1 MKIANRAKR
10 FCRCFHRV
18 AAERAVHMKIN
29 KTGRKII
36 SLEIDDPFPA
46 TLCLLAYRGDFS
58 FFGYKLKPI
67 ANSIGKD
74 QARIRK
80 NHFRLTLSLEC
91 STFNAKR
98 RQLRLDAVK
107 SILFGAMDSEYDVV
121 IIGGAFSGAATALM
135 LKRKRPKARVLIIE
149 KTAEFDRKVGE
160 STTEVSSCYMTRILG
175 LAHYLGHHQLAKQ
188 GLRLWFSNRPD
199 QRFDDC
205 VEVGTRYQSRLPGFQ
220 VDRAKLD
227 SHMLDL
233 AVQAGCELWRP
244 AKVTNF
250 ELNNGNGQKISAAL
264 DGSERSVR
272 ARWVIDA
279 TGRATMLARKLGHLR
294 ANTEHPINAVWAR
307 FSDVK
312 EWDSYEWRERFPDYA
327 NDCRTA
333 REWATNHLFGRGW
346 WVWIIPLRGGD
357 VSAGIVYDSRIFTF
371 PGGPSLGQRL
381 HAHILSNPVGR
392 EIFGAARVIEGDVHV
407 LSMCAYHSEKVCDDG
422 WAAVGDAAGF
432 IDPLYSPGLD
442 FCSYTSY
449 YVADLLARSL
459 AGEDVADRL
468 CNYNRQYPIA
478 YRYWFESLYKDK
490 YYYMGDADL
499 MSAALLLD
507 VSSYY
512 IGLVGA
518 VDRDPE
524 YEFLNLPFSGVG
536 GRLARHTMS
545 FYNRRLVALA
555 KRRWATGYYGRRN
568 AGWRELFDGFVP
580 DFRLR
585 KQIWHG
591 LRRWWKCELI
601 NLGLMLR
608 RRATAPA
615 SQPSATVPTEAW

>member
-1 MKIANRAKR
+1 MN
-10 FCRCFHRV
+10 F
-18 AAERAVHMKIN
+18 
-29 KTGRKII
+29 
-36 SLEIDDPFPA
+36 
-46 TLCLLAYRGDFS
+46 
-58 FFGYKLKPI
+58 
-67 ANSIGKD
+67 
-74 QARIRK
+74 Q
-80 NHFRLTLSLEC
+80 
-91 STFNAKR
+91 
-98 RQLRLDAVK
+98 
-107 SILFGAMDSEYDVV
+107 YDVV
-121 IIGGAFSGAATALM
+121 IIGGAFSGAATALT
-135 LKRKRPKARVLIIE
+135 LKRKRPQARVLIIE

-175 LAHYLGHHQLAKQ
+175 LTHHLGHHQLAKQ

-199 QRFDDC
+199 QPFDDC

-233 AVQAGCELWRP
+233 AVQAGCDLWRP
-244 AKVTNF
+244 AKVTNCNLNGATGQAINAF
-250 ELNNGNGQKISAAL
+250 GDLPNGGRSSATPPGADSRELAPS
-264 DGSERSVR
+264 DSRERTVR
-272 ARWVIDA
+272 ARWVVDA

-294 ANTEHPINAVWAR
+294 LNTEHPINAVWAR
-307 FSDVK
+307 FSGVK

-327 NDCRTA
+327 NRCRTA

-357 VSAGIVYDSRIFTF
+357 VSAGIVYDSRIFKL
-371 PGGPSLGQRL
+371 PEGPSLAQRL
-381 HAHILSNPVGR
+381 HTHILGNPVGR
-392 EIFGAARVIEGDVHV
+392 EIFGAAKAIEGDVHA
-407 LSMCAYHSEKVCDDG
+407 LSMLPYHSEKVCGDG

-442 FCSYTSY
+442 FCSYTSW
-449 YVADLLARSL
+449 YVSDFLARNL
-459 AGEDVADRL
+459 AGEDVADQL
-468 CNYNRQYPIA
+468 NNYNQQYPIT

-512 IGLVGA
+512 VGLVGA
-518 VDRDPE
+518 VYRDPE
-524 YEFLNLPFSGVG
+524 CEFLNLPFTGID
-536 GRLARHTMS
+536 GRLARSIMS

-555 KRRWATGYYGRRN
+555 RRRWATGYYGKRN
-568 AGWRELFDGFVP
+568 AGWRELYDGFLP
-580 DFRLR
+580 DIRLR
-585 KQIWHG
+585 KQIWRG

-608 RRATAPA
+608 GRTTLTASQVSTAPT
-615 SQPSATVPTEAW
+615 QAW